1 MGLENLEMEL
11 TAPLNVISGLNE
23 AGKSGIRDAIYWAFT
38 GQARGL
44 KTHAEQA
51 ALIRGYPNDMARAA
65 EVEIAYTDGYLIR
78 RKTPKSAAT
87 VSGEIPDL
95 GLSPGILFDPYVFLS
110 LNEGQRREM
119 IFEVI
124 PGINPNAAEIA
135 VTLAERVDR
144 LPASTLD
151 KASLIND
158 LSQIAAEEGFKEAE
172 TLAIAM
178 RRDAKRDLGS
188 AENDAQRPENWE
200 HIGSEDYDLG
210 MVEPIFV
217 QEEIEEIR
225 KVRDDLVKQKGRQ
238 EDAHETCM
246 NRAREIQSMIG
257 KERTALVMAPAADYV
272 QLLKQDLETA
282 LQSLAELEQA
292 GGPV

>member
-1 MGLENLEMEL
+1 MEL
-11 TAPLNVISGLNE
+11 AAPLNVVSGLNE
-23 AGKSGIRDAIYWAFT
+23 AGKSGVRDAVYWAFT

-44 KTHAEQA
+44 KTHNEQA

-65 EVEIAYTDGYLIR
+65 EVEIVYTDGYFIR

-110 LNEGQRREM
+110 LNEKQRREM

-135 VTLAERVDR
+135 VTLAEKVDR

-151 KASLIND
+151 KAALINE
-158 LSQIAAEEGFKEAE
+158 LSQIAAEDGFKEAE
-172 TLAIAM
+172 ILAIAM
-178 RRDAKRDLGS
+178 RRDAKRDL
-188 AENDAQRPENWE
+188 ADKEMAAQRPENWDT
-200 HIGSEDYDLG
+200 IGGVEYDLYVVDPAL
-210 MVEPIFV
+210 VEEEV
-217 QEEIEEIR
+217 EEI
-225 KVRDDLVKQKGRQ
+225 KNVRDDLVKRKGRQ
-238 EDAHETCM
+238 EDAHEAFM
-246 NRAREIQSMIG
+246 DRARELQTMIE
-257 KERTALVMAPAADYV
+257 KEEVSLVMAPAADYV
-272 QLLKQDLETA
+272 RLLKQDHETA
-282 LQSLAELEQA
+282 LQLLAELEQA